1 MEFVEDA
8 PNHAI
13 PQFGDTLH
21 DVLDREAERQ
31 KTGILD
37 LDPVIKQ
44 SDADG
49 RSVLGVIR
57 MDDRIHQRLADRN
70 QRNRPAV
77 LPADALD
84 D

>member
-57 MDDRIHQRLADRN
+57 MDDRIHQLSVDKS
-70 QRNRPAV
+70 P
-77 LPADALD
+77 
-84 D
+84 